1 MKPIRITHT
10 NRALIEA
17 ALLAANGRAE
27 EHCYTFAHQVERQTQ
42 YAEAKLT
49 ALNVPK
55 REWAGASF
63 SVTSG
68 APVSNAYGKKTS
80 TRRAT
85 RLTVERRA
93 TGWFLTNVECVDI
106 YQKGGAPVRLTLTA
120 PQSRIATLAFQAQ
133 FEVRS

>member
-1 MKPIRITHT
+1 MKPIRITAKNNT
-10 NRALIEA
+10 AIVA

-27 EHCYTFAHQVERQTQ
+27 EHCVTGMYQVQAHVNV
-42 YAEAKLT
+42 AEAKLT
-49 ALNVPK
+49 ALAVPK

-63 SVTSG
+63 TVTSG
-68 APVSNAYGKKTS
+68 QPVSNAYGKKSS

-85 RLTVERRA
+85 RLTVERRS

-106 YQKGGAPVRLTLTA
+106 YQQGGAPVRLTLTA

-133 FEVRS
+133 FEVQS